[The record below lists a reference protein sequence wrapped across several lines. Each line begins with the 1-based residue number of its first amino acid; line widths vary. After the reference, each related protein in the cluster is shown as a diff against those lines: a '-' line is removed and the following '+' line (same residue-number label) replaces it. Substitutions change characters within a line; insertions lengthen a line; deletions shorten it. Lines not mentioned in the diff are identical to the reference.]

1 MEEYVFSS
9 ILALLFAISTAIL
22 GAYGVWGKYRN
33 LAFTIYTALQ
43 DGKITQE
50 EIEEIIKAY
59 KESK

>member
-1 MEEYVFSS
+1 MDEYIFTS

-33 LAFTIYTALQ
+33 LAYTIYTALQ
-43 DGKITQE
+43 DQRLTEE
-50 EIEEIIKAY
+50 EIQEIIKAY